1 MEIREMNFK
10 PRNHVALALMQ
21 FKKKSGSHDKPKK
34 AQRRQDKIDLQKSKQ
49 E

>member
-1 MEIREMNFK
+1 MKFK

-21 FKKKSGSHDKPKK
+21 FKKKSGAHGKSEK
-34 AQRRQDKIDLQKSKQ
+34 AQRRKEKIDLQKSKQ